1 MSPPQLGRCANSLFE
16 PEAQLF
22 AAAPYEP
29 AAYLY
34 DGVVALALAM
44 DAAAAKDTTEE
55 AQGRE
60 SVGANLL
67 KELKE
72 HVYFDGAS
80 GGVDLDDVT
89 GDRKPA
95 TLRFAL
101 ESFDDTFSAEPMIL
115 AYSVR
120 AVRPDDS
127 TTDIEM
133 VATKNGSVQW
143 IDGKGQPEDAITSQ
157 VRGCLPPAPRYTW
170 LSTTLYCQLRCLHTH
185 SCSRQFDRPKMA
197 AAQRFQEEKAEGSA
211 GGARSS
217 PTQQNPGGRDGR
229 RPADG
234 DHRDGVR
241 DYLLGAGAARRR
253 PIRGPPFK
261 PGPHQKLHRLLAN
274 PLCALYQV
282 SPWHLIR
289 DRTAAKARAVR
300 FVFVK
305 VHRRWLKLRS
315 TGAIFQ
321 RVAVDDDDA
330 REIRGNALLVA
341 AGWRPGLHVPLTI
354 WGLRDQLTSAG
365 KATAMPMGAEVT
377 SMEVQ
382 VEVQACPNPGNVGG
396 RRTGRTR
403 GSGGDGTTPQSSSSR
418 CSNSNSNRSSFVARD
433 EVDPVT
439 RRLLTA
445 CNTDWRVQPNAID
458 VCKAPTAAQVPRSL
472 QPSTTHHA
480 RFHHSPIHI
489 AHLLYTSC
497 RAIDMLEYV
506 HVPSAQVQA
515 NLLDL
520 EFNLPHLCLLFR
532 KYAEAETLL
541 DFASGGGDGND
552 GSSGGDRR
560 HGGGSGGESRM
571 FPGQR
576 MTEDGWMRFQRVEQ
590 HEHNAVEQLKFF
602 RAAANRC
609 HKTSTPSTTGT
620 GLPPPYATGLLPR
633 AGLHRRPRD
642 EAKPETYLYQAKP
655 DDAKGSSNSV
665 VVAGSDSLTFVEFVK
680 LLLSP
685 ANRALDPAALVPE
698 EGHAD
703 APLTHFWIATS
714 HNSYAVGHQLTGYA
728 NEAMYRRQL
737 LQGCRS
743 LEIDCWNGA
752 RGEPVVTHGNTLV
765 NKISF
770 ASVAKAVAETAFVTS
785 QAPVLLSLEMHC
797 GAKQQARIAHLLK
810 KELGALL
817 LTCTDLESLVEAQS
831 PALGS
836 FFGEQPSEREL
847 PFQALQ
853 GRVLLKAKLP
863 ELTPDDYEEPRV
875 TTTTTQESRVPTSIA
890 ESSRESM
897 SLPSKR
903 PNAKGGSK
911 GVIEPSLRALI
922 TMRPVPAPHF
932 MAGKLPLGGQGLP
945 VSSLSEPLLQSVFAA
960 AGDELRAEAAAKVQ
974 RITRGW
980 QARALREA
988 VRVTRPCMPPWLR
1001 SSNSPAVVQRYNH
1014 CRVRAV
1020 LRTGARLP
1028 ARHAHQVRQRRPAL
1042 PVGHGRAAGGAQPA
1056 DK

>member
-1 MSPPQLGRCANSLFE
+1 
-16 PEAQLF
+16 
-22 AAAPYEP
+22 
-29 AAYLY
+29 
-34 DGVVALALAM
+34 
-44 DAAAAKDTTEE
+44 
-55 AQGRE
+55 
-60 SVGANLL
+60 
-67 KELKE
+67 
-72 HVYFDGAS
+72 
-80 GGVDLDDVT
+80 
-89 GDRKPA
+89 
-95 TLRFAL
+95 
-101 ESFDDTFSAEPMIL
+101 
-115 AYSVR
+115 
-120 AVRPDDS
+120 
-127 TTDIEM
+127 
-133 VATKNGSVQW
+133 
-143 IDGKGQPEDAITSQ
+143 
-157 VRGCLPPAPRYTW
+157 
-170 LSTTLYCQLRCLHTH
+170 
-185 SCSRQFDRPKMA
+185 
-197 AAQRFQEEKAEGSA
+197 
-211 GGARSS
+211 
-217 PTQQNPGGRDGR
+217 
-229 RPADG
+229 
-234 DHRDGVR
+234 
-241 DYLLGAGAARRR
+241 
-253 PIRGPPFK
+253 
-261 PGPHQKLHRLLAN
+261 
-274 PLCALYQV
+274 
-282 SPWHLIR
+282 
-289 DRTAAKARAVR
+289 
-300 FVFVK
+300 
-305 VHRRWLKLRS
+305 
-315 TGAIFQ
+315 
-321 RVAVDDDDA
+321 
-330 REIRGNALLVA
+330 
-341 AGWRPGLHVPLTI
+341 
-354 WGLRDQLTSAG
+354 
-365 KATAMPMGAEVT
+365 MP
-377 SMEVQ
+377 SY
-382 VEVQACPNPGNVGG
+382 
-396 RRTGRTR
+396 
-403 GSGGDGTTPQSSSSR
+403 
-418 CSNSNSNRSSFVARD
+418 
-433 EVDPVT
+433 
-439 RRLLTA
+439 
-445 CNTDWRVQPNAID
+445 I
-458 VCKAPTAAQVPRSL
+458 
-472 QPSTTHHA
+472 
-480 RFHHSPIHI
+480 
-489 AHLLYTSC
+489 YTST
-497 RAIDMLEYV
+497 
-506 HVPSAQVQA
+506 QVQA
-515 NLLDL
+515 RIVDL
-520 EFNLPHLCLLFR
+520 EYNLPHFCELFR
-532 KYAEAETLL
+532 KYAEAGTLL
-541 DFASGGGDGND
+541 DAGSSALGGGDG
-552 GSSGGDRR
+552 GDT
-560 HGGGSGGESRM
+560 RM
-571 FPGQR
+571 FPGLR
-576 MTEDGWMRFQRVEQ
+576 MTEDGWLRFQS
-590 HEHNAVEQLKFF
+590 VEQLDHDTVVALNLF
-602 RAAANRC
+602 RSAVNRR
-609 HKTSTPSTTGT
+609 HKT
-620 GLPPPYATGLLPR
+620 
-633 AGLHRRPRD
+633 
-642 EAKPETYLYQAKP
+642 QAAP
-655 DDAKGSSNSV
+655 HAVSG
-665 VVAGSDSLTFVEFVK
+665 GGSLTFVEFVK

-685 ANRALDPAALVPE
+685 SNRALDPAALVPE
-698 EGHAD
+698 ESHAN

-875 TTTTTQESRVPTSIA
+875 TTTATQESRVPTSIA

-1042 PVGHGRAAGGAQPA
+1042 PVGHGRAAGRAQPT